1 MDCYFL
7 YEMNH
12 AALSPFRATAHV
24 TRLYFRNPLNPVAHT
39 PFGRGVAAA
48 CELFERTTRRYGK
61 PAFDIPSTLVGGQR
75 VPVREQVVWER
86 PFCQLLHFEKVSSE
100 PRPEPRLLMVAPMSG
115 HYATLLRGTVEA
127 LLPHCDVY
135 ITDWVDARMVPH

>member
-1 MDCYFL
+1 MISMVGVPSKLGRGADQERLGRWVMHVPFYLL

-12 AALSPFRATAHV
+12 AALSPFRAAADV

-39 PFGRGVAAA
+39 TFGRSMAAA

-61 PAFDIPSTLVGGQR
+61 PAFGIETTSVGPEP

-86 PFCQLLHFEKVSSE
+86 PFCRLLHFEK
-100 PRPEPRLLMVAPMSG
+100 R
-115 HYATLLRGTVEA
+115 
-127 LLPHCDVY
+127 
-135 ITDWVDARMVPH
+135 